1 MPGDVA
7 TSPAPAPPSAS
18 SQQSHHATS
27 ARGLLCHAAAGAS
40 AGVVAATFVC
50 PLDVIKTRFQVH
62 GWPKLATGTIG
73 AAFMDAGICVA
84 RYALKNA
91 SRSSYVRGQ
100 QHWCIDN
107 ALTSYFL
114 LLNLHLC
121 Q

>member
-73 AAFMDAGICVA
+73 GACLFRGILANLCLLQFAAAELELHI
-84 RYALKNA
+84 N
-91 SRSSYVRGQ
+91 
-100 QHWCIDN
+100 
-107 ALTSYFL
+107 L
-114 LLNLHLC
+114 L
-121 Q
+121 